1 MRAQVL
7 DDCVWLVCM
16 SSDAFLS
23 IWTELTRRLS
33 EVVEGALDVEPPGGL
48 PEAWAHVVRGL
59 GVTPVRDAE
68 RLAAMKEHQQTK
80 GAPLPEVEACLTA
93 LARLAA
99 AQLEPLQR
107 TLSADQ
113 AAAVRDG
120 VHRFTHEALA
130 HYRARATEKK
140 KMFGAAKA
148 LAAQHQYG
156 KGLNATSYV
165 LGCSTCHAP
174 RLASELH
181 CAFCG
186 GTLEV
191 VS

>member
-1 MRAQVL
+1 MRG
-7 DDCVWLVCM
+7 DCGWLMRM
-16 SSDAFLS
+16 SSDAFLAV
-23 IWTELTRRLS
+23 WTELTHRLS
-33 EVVEGALDVEPPGGL
+33 AVVEGALDVEPPGGL
-48 PEAWAHVVRGL
+48 PEGWAKVVREL
-59 GVTPVRDAE
+59 KVTPLGDDA
-68 RLAAMKEHQQTK
+68 RLAAMKEHKQTK
-80 GAPLPEVEACLTA
+80 GAPLPEVEACLGA
-93 LARLAA
+93 LARVAEQQLA
-99 AQLEPLQR
+99 PLQR
-107 TLSADQ
+107 GLSHEQAD
-113 AAAVRDG
+113 AVRDG
-120 VHRFTHEALA
+120 LHRFTHEALA

-148 LAAQHQYG
+148 LAKQHQYG
-156 KGLNATSYV
+156 QGLNATSYV